1 MYNNSVEELER
12 EKRSCVSMHA
22 KRKRVYVLMYAKCCA
37 PFSTQLC
44 LTKTSHN
51 GIKLSS
57 LRTQSLWLL
66 IPHPTTHPSIILLWG
81 KSWKPLED
89 TLLQEFLHPT
99 SSISAQSKP
108 CITTCKFSIKKKQ
121 GCIREELTVVF
132 SCLLHKNWLLCWFTR
147 YTIRRHV

>member
-22 KRKRVYVLMYAKCCA
+22 KRKRVYVLMCAKCSA
-37 PFSTQLC
+37 PFSTQHC
-44 LTKTSHN
+44 LTKTSHK

-66 IPHPTTHPSIILLWG
+66 IPHPTTLLHSQCSHPSIILLWG
-81 KSWKPLED
+81 KSWMPLED

-108 CITTCKFSIKKKQ
+108 CITTCKFSIKKSK
-121 GCIREELTVVF
+121 VV
-132 SCLLHKNWLLCWFTR
+132 SGKN
-147 YTIRRHV
+147 